1 MATTAT
7 MTFGRTD
14 YSGRGC
20 LEYSWVPE
28 GTRRTIILAPG
39 QAEHTQVDTVP
50 DNLKISQVQVYV
62 LNNGELSTEM
72 WQFPPGPPY
81 AHPVAT
87 ASVRVLA
94 REAVGTVQYTDGTQ
108 AADTTHLDAY
118 LRKCPTGL

>member
-1 MATTAT
+1 MPTTAT
-7 MTFGRTD
+7 MTFRRTD

-28 GTRRTIILAPG
+28 GKRRIIILEPG
-39 QAEHTQVDTVP
+39 QAQHTQIDTVP

-62 LNNGELSTEM
+62 LNNGELSTAT

-87 ASVRVLA
+87 ASVSVMA
-94 REAVGTVQYTDGTQ
+94 KEAVGSVQYTDGTK
-108 AADTTHLDAY
+108 AEDTRHLDAY
-118 LRKCPTGL
+118 PRQCPTGL